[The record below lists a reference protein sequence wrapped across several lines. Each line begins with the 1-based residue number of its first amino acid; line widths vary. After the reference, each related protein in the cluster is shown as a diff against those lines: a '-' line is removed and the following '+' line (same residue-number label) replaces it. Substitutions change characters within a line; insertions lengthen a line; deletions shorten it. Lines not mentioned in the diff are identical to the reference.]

1 MHKYFVL
8 CNFATNPTMTMSNT
22 ETRELIIRVAR
33 KLFAQ
38 QGIGNITMSDVAQA
52 ANKSRRT
59 VYTYFQ
65 SKEEL
70 LEASIEMEVKKIST
84 AITKVAMSD
93 LTPDKKIVKLIFV
106 RLQATRSI
114 VRRNSCLHSDY
125 ILIVEH
131 IRKSFDTK
139 EIALFRRVIE
149 EGKQKGIFNT
159 DSPDLAARF
168 LHFCLK
174 GIEMPFISGIM
185 NKNNDDEFVRE
196 FTKKVI
202 LSALEYTGKNSDQQ

>member
-1 MHKYFVL
+1 MHKHIVL
-8 CNFATNPTMTMSNT
+8 CNFATNSTMTMSNI

-159 DSPDLAARF
+159 ESPDLAARF

-202 LSALEYTGKNSDQQ
+202 LSALEYTGKNTDQQ

>member
-1 MHKYFVL
+1 M
-8 CNFATNPTMTMSNT
+8 CNFATNSTMTMSNI
-22 ETRELIIRVAR
+22 ETRELIIKVAR